1 MTIQDSDESVDSPDN
16 ELIVTDGP
24 IMQTAIDVLT
34 KLSIT
39 NKMILKASGAI
50 IPNAVAIANIITE
63 NMLKGNSKIDEILL
77 DSEISQD
84 HGMISNIKI
93 VLLKNKYTLP
103 GPFRS
108 IFSHSLHTASSISDS
123 RL

>member
-1 MTIQDSDESVDSPDN
+1 LTIQDSDESVGSPDN

-93 VLLKNKYTLP
+93 VLLKN
-103 GPFRS
+103 
-108 IFSHSLHTASSISDS
+108 
-123 RL
+123 

>member
-50 IPNAVAIANIITE
+50 IPNEVAIANIITE

-93 VLLKNKYTLP
+93 VLLKN
-103 GPFRS
+103 
-108 IFSHSLHTASSISDS
+108 
-123 RL
+123 